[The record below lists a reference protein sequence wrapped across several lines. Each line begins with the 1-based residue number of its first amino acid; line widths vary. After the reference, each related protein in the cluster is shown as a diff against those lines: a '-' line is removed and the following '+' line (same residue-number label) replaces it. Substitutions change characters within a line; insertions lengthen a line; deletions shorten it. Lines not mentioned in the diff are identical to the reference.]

1 MLPTRGRRLT
11 GLLLASHPLP
21 CIAVSGFVSA
31 MGLAAGLGGRAVLL
45 GAAVLC
51 GQLSVGWSNDAI
63 DAPLDTTAARR
74 DKPIAV
80 GEVSRRL
87 VAWCAALAVIAD
99 IPLSLAVGVR
109 PGLLHLAAVA
119 LAWSYN
125 LGLKRTVAS
134 ALPYAAAFGLVPV
147 VVAAAKHGSPAPR
160 TALVVAGVTCG
171 IAAHF
176 ANTVGDTAEDA
187 LTGVRG
193 LPQRIGPAASTA
205 VAAGFIAAAAV
216 AVLVAVG
223 PRPLPIAA
231 TVIDVVL
238 AASVPWLLRGPA
250 TRRRAFRVVIA
261 AVAVLVVAFV
271 VAGGSKLT

>member
-1 MLPTRGRRLT
+1 
-11 GLLLASHPLP
+11 
-21 CIAVSGFVSA
+21 
-31 MGLAAGLGGRAVLL
+31 MGLAAHVGARALLLGVAVLF
-45 GAAVLC
+45 

-63 DAPLDTTAARR
+63 DAPLDTAAARR
-74 DKPIAV
+74 DKPIAL
-80 GEVSRRL
+80 GAVSRRL
-87 VAWCAALAVIAD
+87 VAACAFVALLAD
-99 IPLSLAVGVR
+99 VPLSLAVGAR

-134 ALPYAAAFGLVPV
+134 PLPYAAAFGLVPV
-147 VVAAAKHGSPAPR
+147 VVAAAKPGSPSPR
-160 TALVVAGVTCG
+160 VALVLAGVACG

-176 ANTVGDTAEDA
+176 ANTVGDTVEDE

-193 LPQRIGPAASTA
+193 LPQRLGPATST
-205 VAAGFIAAAAV
+205 VIAGAFIAAAAV

-223 PRPLPIAA
+223 PRPLPAA
-231 TVIDVVL
+231 AAVVDVVL
-238 AASVPWLLRGPA
+238 AASVPWLLRGPT
-250 TRRRAFRVVIA
+250 TRRRAFRLVIA

>member
-1 MLPTRGRRLT
+1 
-11 GLLLASHPLP
+11 
-21 CIAVSGFVSA
+21 
-31 MGLAAGLGGRAVLL
+31 MGLAAGLDGKAVLL

-63 DAPLDTTAARR
+63 DAPLDTAAARR

-80 GEVSRRL
+80 GDVSRRL
-87 VAWCAALAVIAD
+87 VAACAAVAVLAD

-109 PGLLHLAAVA
+109 PGLLHLVAVA
-119 LAWSYN
+119 LAWAYN

-147 VVAAAKHGSPAPR
+147 VVAAAKPGSPAPR
-160 TALVVAGVTCG
+160 TALVLAGIGCG

-187 LTGVRG
+187 MTGVRG
-193 LPQRIGPAASTA
+193 LPQRLGPAASTA
-205 VAAGFIAAAAV
+205 VAGAFIAAAAV

-223 PRPLPIAA
+223 PQPLPIAA
-231 TVIDVVL
+231 AVIDVGL
-238 AASVPWLLRGPA
+238 AGSVPWLLRGPT
-250 TRRRAFRVVIA
+250 TRRRAFRLVIA

-271 VAGGSKLT
+271 VAGGNQLT